1 MHVFCFYRIF
11 YVRVPKN
18 MTPLPHLYY
27 NLAYSYNIIYEY

>member
-1 MHVFCFYRIF
+1 MYFVSKGYFM
-11 YVRVPKN
+11 N